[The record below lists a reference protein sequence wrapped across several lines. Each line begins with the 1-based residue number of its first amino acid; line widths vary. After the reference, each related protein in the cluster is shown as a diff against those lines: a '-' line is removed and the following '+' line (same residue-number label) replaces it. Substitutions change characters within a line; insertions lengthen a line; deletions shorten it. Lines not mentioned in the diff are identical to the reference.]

1 MDHCGP
7 KHVAF
12 KVLKHYF
19 TSNEVCAFVGL
30 QCNKKG
36 DLNVKSGSL
45 AIKIMTQ
52 N

>member
-1 MDHCGP
+1 MARNMWHL
-7 KHVAF
+7 

-19 TSNEVCAFVGL
+19 TSKEVCAFVGL